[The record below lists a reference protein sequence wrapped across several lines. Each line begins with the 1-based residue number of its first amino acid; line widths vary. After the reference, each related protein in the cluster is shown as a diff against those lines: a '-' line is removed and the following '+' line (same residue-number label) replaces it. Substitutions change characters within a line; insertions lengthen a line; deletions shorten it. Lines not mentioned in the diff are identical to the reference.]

1 MITLWYKSKKTLKKA
16 RKVKGQSKMIKALD
30 RDTLKRLY
38 LKEKRS
44 LHEIARMYGCSYF
57 CVHYRSTKYGIK
69 LRPKTWRRK
78 IHLDKSVLQRLC
90 VKEGQSSKKIAETM
104 SCSHATVLKRCKEYG
119 IPLKGQRVEGITKTQ
134 LKKLYV
140 TEGKTIRA
148 IAKDIGCSGE
158 LIRRRCKEFGIP
170 LRNPGTKKLKID
182 EFTLRRLYVKE
193 GMSMTSI
200 AKLFSCSV
208 SSIYQR
214 ITLLGLKKASEQVK
228 GESFILQQRV
238 KKQTI

>member
-1 MITLWYKSKKTLKKA
+1 MVK
-16 RKVKGQSKMIKALD
+16 KVKGDSEMIQGLD

-44 LHEIARMYGCSYF
+44 LHEIARMFGCSYF

-78 IHLDKSVLQRLC
+78 IHLDKTVLKRLC
-90 VKEGQSSKKIAETM
+90 VKEGQSSKKIAEMM
-104 SCSHATVLKRCKEYG
+104 SCSHATVLKRCREYG
-119 IPLKGQRVEGITKTQ
+119 IPLKGQRVEGITKRQ

-170 LRNPGTKKLKID
+170 LRNPGTKKLAID
-182 EFTLRRLYVKE
+182 AFTLRRLYVKE
-193 GMSMTSI
+193 GMSMTAI
-200 AKLFSCSV
+200 AKLFACSV

-214 ITLLGLKKASEQVK
+214 ITLFGLKKALEQAQ
-228 GESFILQQRV
+228 GEGFILHQRR

>member
-1 MITLWYKSKKTLKKA
+1 MIQ
-16 RKVKGQSKMIKALD
+16 GLD

-44 LHEIARMYGCSYF
+44 LHEIARMFACSYF
-57 CVHYRSTKYGIK
+57 CVHYRSMKYGIT

-78 IHLDKSVLQRLC
+78 IHLDKSMLKRLC
-90 VKEGQSSKKIAETM
+90 VNEGQSSKKVAEIL
-104 SCSHATVLKRCKEYG
+104 SCSHATVLKRCREYG
-119 IPLKGQRVEGITKTQ
+119 IPLKGQRVEGITKAQ

-170 LRNPGTKKLKID
+170 LRNPGTKKLEID
-182 EFTLRRLYVKE
+182 AFTLRRLYVKE
-193 GMSMTSI
+193 GMSMTAI
-200 AKLFSCSV
+200 AKFFGCSV

-214 ITLLGLKKASEQVK
+214 ITHFKLKKAPKQGQ
-228 GESFILQQRV
+228 GESFILHQRR

>member
-1 MITLWYKSKKTLKKA
+1 VK
-16 RKVKGQSKMIKALD
+16 KVKGNSEMIKALD
-30 RDTLKRLY
+30 RGTLKRLY

-44 LHEIARMYGCSYF
+44 LHEIARMFGCSYF
-57 CVHYRSTKYGIK
+57 CVHYRSMKYGIK

-78 IHLDKSVLQRLC
+78 IHLDKSVLKRLC
-90 VKEGQSSKKIAETM
+90 VKEGQSSKKVADM
-104 SCSHATVLKRCKEYG
+104 LSCSNATVLKRCREYG
-119 IPLKGQRVEGITKTQ
+119 IPLKGQRVEGITKAQ

-140 TEGKTIRA
+140 KEGKTIRA

-158 LIRRRCKEFGIP
+158 LIRRRCKQFGIS
-170 LRNPGTKKLKID
+170 LRNPGTKKLQID

-200 AKLFSCSV
+200 AERFACSV

-214 ITLLGLKKASEQVK
+214 IKLFGLKKALEQAQ
-228 GESFILQQRV
+228 GESLILHQSRG
-238 KKQTI
+238 KHTS